1 MRTAYFIF
9 ALALL
14 ALSTRAQDNKG
25 ATPQSSTSILING
38 QPIEGKVLEIDGKH
52 FVAVEDLAQSLRGT
66 ISYGDGQIA
75 IAFSQLPSTTAQAAS
90 SQPPSATTR
99 PPSSQTS
106 SQSAQPHS
114 PQLSTLP
121 APPPASQ
128 RPPVTQQTLETGRV
142 QGTLTYFV
150 DFHIGNK
157 PDFGSKVWLVE
168 GRAEIP
174 ADKHFVGTSSV
185 LGTSENPDQ
194 YKATKY
200 SITDENGHFEL
211 LDVPPGEY
219 TLIMQSAHTKGTLN
233 EKRGFFG
240 IGNGHNPRDMIGR
253 VEFLHLSIKVGETVD
268 ASKDFGPNVDM

>member
-1 MRTAYFIF
+1 MRTTYFIF
-9 ALALL
+9 VLALFAVL
-14 ALSTRAQDNKG
+14 ATAQDNKG

-38 QPIEGKVLEIDGKH
+38 QPIKGKVLEIDGKH

-75 IAFSQLPSTTAQAAS
+75 IAFSQPSSTTAQPAS
-90 SQPPSATTR
+90 SQPPSATTQ
-99 PPSSQTS
+99 PSTS
-106 SQSAQPHS
+106 HSSSRSAQPS
-114 PQLSTLP
+114 SSQISSLP

-128 RPPVTQQTLETGRV
+128 PPPVTQQRPETGRV

-168 GRAEIP
+168 GRVEIP

-194 YKATKY
+194 YNATKY

-240 IGNGHNPRDMIGR
+240 IGNGRNPRDMIGR